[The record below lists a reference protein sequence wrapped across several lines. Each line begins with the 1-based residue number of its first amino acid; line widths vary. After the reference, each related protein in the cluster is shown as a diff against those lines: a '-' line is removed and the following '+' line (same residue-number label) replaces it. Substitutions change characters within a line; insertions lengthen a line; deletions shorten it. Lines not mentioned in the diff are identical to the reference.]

1 MSSPFASKLG
11 TNYCPQDEEL
21 VEIKNLMIE
30 PVLRVKGLDEEI
42 AALQE
47 KIVTL
52 SEERDTLVAYVDAHR
67 ALASPLRRL
76 PLDIIQ
82 EIFMACLPT
91 HRNCVMSAQEA
102 PILLGRI
109 CSSWRTIS
117 RSSARLWSSLH
128 IVEPTRPYSS
138 PHNSRPTVFELKVAQ
153 RLKVA
158 KAWLERSGQCPLSIS
173 LESNL
178 DHGMTPPLSP
188 SPAPPNTDLFVAAL
202 LPFVRRWQS
211 IRLVVPPLSL
221 ETLSHLTEDDVPML
235 KHLKI
240 VQRPERPHN
249 NTQWNLAS
257 VLRAPNLSRFSISGS
272 NMAPSDLPLRWNQL
286 IALSIMGP
294 AWGMGNAQTSEL
306 ALSILSRCPELRTCK
321 MLVHDTPEGHMGHIP
336 APLSDAIVE
345 CHFLNTLDI
354 MCVGAPLYTSGRLLG
369 RLSTPNLRDF
379 RLRGQGEPH
388 TTFTADTVVSA
399 LAASTRLESI
409 SIDSDTFS
417 KATLLAFLRGLPPT
431 VRNLRITDLF
441 HSWHSPYT
449 DGVLDDDVLAAFSPS
464 PNLDSPI
471 PLCPALQEL
480 TITHCHN
487 ITDEAIF
494 RFVSSRVPAL
504 KRVEIRFDRD
514 RQVNILPRLKPFVD
528 AGLLAVLSYVPP
540 PLMQFSPW
548 QGLPDAPPGSMPWM
562 TPVNFLT

>member
-11 TNYCPQDEEL
+11 TNYCPRDEEIL
-21 VEIKNLMIE
+21 EIQSLLTE
-30 PVLRVKGLDEEI
+30 PCLRLKSLDDEI
-42 AALQE
+42 AALQRT
-47 KIVTL
+47 IVTL
-52 SEERDTLVAYVDAHR
+52 SEERDALGAYVDAHR
-67 ALASPLRRL
+67 ALTSPLRRL
-76 PLDIIQ
+76 PFDIIQ

-91 HRNCVMSAQEA
+91 HRNCVMNAQEA
-102 PILLGRI
+102 PVLLGRI

-117 RSSARLWSSLH
+117 RSSPRLWSSLH

-138 PHNSRPTVFELKVAQ
+138 PHISHPTFFELKVAQ
-153 RLKVA
+153 RLEVA
-158 KAWLERSGQCPLSIS
+158 KAWLRRSGDCPLSIS

-188 SPAPPNTDLFVAAL
+188 SPAPPNTDLFIAAL

-221 ETLSHLTEDDVPML
+221 ETLSHLTEDDVPLL

-286 IALSIMGP
+286 TALSIMGP

-321 MLVHDTPEGHMGHIP
+321 MLVHDAPEGHMGHIL
-336 APLSDAIVE
+336 APLSHAIVE

-354 MCVGAPLYTSGRLLG
+354 VCVGAPLHTSGRLLG

-388 TTFTADTVVSA
+388 ATLTADAIVSA

-417 KATLLAFLRGLPPT
+417 KATLTAFLRGLPPA
-431 VRNLRITDLF
+431 VRCLRVTDLF
-441 HSWHSPYT
+441 HSWHSSFA

-464 PNLDSPI
+464 PDSPN

-487 ITDEAIF
+487 LTDEAIF
-494 RFVSSRVPAL
+494 RFISFRVPTL
-504 KRVEIRFDRD
+504 KRVDIRFDRD
-514 RQVNILPRLKPFVD
+514 RQVDILPRLQPFVE
-528 AGLLAVLSYVPP
+528 AGLLATLNYVAPAP
-540 PLMQFSPW
+540 MQFSPW
-548 QGLPDAPPGSMPWM
+548 QGLPDAPLGSMPWM